1 MNYLFKGVFKTMG
14 DIRYNK
20 AIVKT
25 INESLIRKVLQ
36 KEAVFTKTKI
46 ARETGLSFPTVSRI
60 LDEMAQSGEIL
71 IYGVDPTTG
80 GRHAQSYVINPEFA
94 YILCVF
100 STIRGLRS
108 VITNSLG
115 EKVNE
120 EEHGMVLERGK
131 FIEKLDEVVA
141 KKTEEYPVRALSVG
155 LNWGVSSNGTIL
167 FGAEPFGLQNFNL
180 KEHLE
185 EKFKLRVRVENDMN
199 AIATGC
205 YEKKFDQDDLSLAC
219 VSIGRTGCGCGLYLR
234 GHLVRG
240 VHGFAGELRYL
251 PIDENRNLDK
261 EFAEGFPTV
270 PETSR
275 IAQLVSSL
283 CCTVDPGVIVFYD
296 RGGQEQT
303 LRQVEEDCRKY
314 LPEEV
319 IPKLEILNTY
329 EEDYEAG
336 LVSFGKDLLLTG
348 YEIVNR

>member
-1 MNYLFKGVFKTMG
+1 MA

-20 AIVKT
+20 AIVKN

-36 KEAVFTKTKI
+36 RESIFTKTKI

-60 LDEMAQSGEIL
+60 LDEMTQAGEIL
-71 IYGVDPTTG
+71 LYGVDPTTG
-80 GRHAQSYVINPEFA
+80 GRHAQAYVLNPEFA

-100 STIRGLRS
+100 TTSRGLRS

-115 EKVNE
+115 EKINE
-120 EEHGMVLERGK
+120 EEHGMPSAIDK
-131 FIEKLDEVVA
+131 FVEKLDEIVE
-141 KKTEEYPVRALSVG
+141 KKAEEYPVRALSVG

-180 KEHLE
+180 KEHLI
-185 EKFKLRVRVENDMN
+185 EKFSLRVRIENDMN
-199 AIATGC
+199 AIVTGC
-205 YEKKFDQDDLSLAC
+205 YEKKFDKDDRALAC

-261 EFAEGFPTV
+261 EFAEGFPKVSQAT
-270 PETSR
+270 R

-296 RGGQEQT
+296 RGGQEET
-303 LRQVEEDCRKY
+303 LRQVEEECRKY
-314 LPEEV
+314 LPAEV

-336 LVSFGKDLLLTG
+336 LISFGKDLLLVG